1 MTIEFCS
8 KIIHSLSGAPKIQR
22 AKRQITGNFANRPRT
37 FLGRPNRNA
46 TADNTNP
53 LNGPIAET
61 QPSEIDE

>member
-1 MTIEFCS
+1 M
-8 KIIHSLSGAPKIQR
+8 APKIQR
-22 AKRQITGNFANRPRT
+22 AKRQITGNIANRPRT